1 MDLQEEIL
9 RRDLFQFRLYFNS
22 RDARQAR
29 AAAWIHTIDVWS
41 QVELVDSAAPA
52 ERPMIKGRPE
62 SQAIQAHSA
71 DRVRSDAEPP
81 KGIADADRL
90 HLVTK
95 DNEVLTGYPLFER
108 LVRSLRLLW
117 PLALLTWLPG
127 FAGAAHI
134 RYPGSVEIRKEG
146 ARPISDRPPTRETA
160 FTGSKKGHG

>member
-29 AAAWIHTIDVWS
+29 TAARIHTLDVWS
-41 QVELVDSAAPA
+41 QVELVDSAAPPQQ
-52 ERPMIKGRPE
+52 PMKREPA
-62 SQAIQAHSA
+62 SQVIQAHSA
-71 DRVRSDAEPP
+71 DRARSDADPL

-90 HLVTK
+90 RLVTK

-117 PLALLTWLPG
+117 PLALSTWLPG
-127 FAGAAHI
+127 FAGAARI
-134 RYPGSVEIRKEG
+134 RYPGSVEIRKDG
-146 ARPISDRPPTRETA
+146 QRPISNWPPTKETA
-160 FTGSKKGHG
+160 IIGSKKGHG